1 MEVHPPHHT
10 ISTWRDFF
18 VHMATICLGLLIA
31 LGLEQT
37 VEIIH
42 RAHERQELR
51 EALDHD
57 SRQQIADASGAKRFI
72 DGYIAY
78 LLANI
83 KNVQA
88 AVAAHEMPQL
98 EPPFRPSRTQTHYDV
113 ATDPAFDAAKT
124 SGKLGLLSQEEVQAY
139 SEADFLVAQL
149 AKAYDDGQTGAQALH
164 ALAIEAGTSDGAT
177 DFSKLDEQQ
186 RHQYLE
192 ILIRQLLS
200 AVRFRAWNEE
210 IVALNTALLNG
221 ERGLETL
228 QRVEHG
234 SHTPVPGFTSHF

>member
-37 VEIIH
+37 VEVIH
-42 RAHERQELR
+42 RAHQREQLR

-57 SRQQIADASGAKRFI
+57 SRQEIADANGAKRYI
-72 DGYIAY
+72 EAYIAW

-83 KNVQA
+83 KTVQTA
-88 AVAAHEMPQL
+88 IVAHQTPPPEL
-98 EPPFRPSRTQTHYDV
+98 PFRPSKSQTHYDV
-113 ATDPAFDAAKT
+113 ATDPAFDAAKA
-124 SGKLGLLSQEEVQAY
+124 SGTLGLLSQEDVRAY
-139 SEADFLVAQL
+139 SEADFVTAQL
-149 AKAYDDGQTGAQALH
+149 QKAYDEGQSGVQALH
-164 ALAIEAGTSDGAT
+164 ALAIESGTADGKT

-192 ILIRQLLS
+192 LQIRQLLS
-200 AVRFRAWNEE
+200 AVRFRFWNQEV
-210 IVALNTALLNG
+210 VALNTALLNG
-221 ERGLETL
+221 ERDLETL
-228 QRVEHG
+228 QKVEHG
-234 SHTPVPGFTSHF
+234 SHTPIPGLSPHI